1 MNNCQQSLFAENKE
15 KLIMSA
21 LQALAQKELDSP
33 TAQLSNTE
41 LEAIFHALTR
51 LLASKV
57 GYAAF
62 TNLPGYKAILSRNCP
77 IDAIYN
83 LYVLAFVR

>member
-1 MNNCQQSLFAENKE
+1 MINICIFSMQSLFAENKE
-15 KLIMSA
+15 KLILNA

-33 TAQLSNTE
+33 TAQLNNTE

-62 TNLPGYKAILSRNCP
+62 TNLPG
-77 IDAIYN
+77 
-83 LYVLAFVR
+83 